1 MSVYE
6 QDPGGIDDVKP
17 DEPRVRWRQTRRY
30 SGDYVEVFVDPR
42 GKAEVRY
49 VDQDGEL
56 LSDEALK
63 SPNHLE
69 QGRQAGIDDCV
80 KFLEEEANVA
90 DRKGDFGGALILR
103 RSLQRMRERVKP

>member
-6 QDPGGIDDVKP
+6 QDPGSV
-17 DEPRVRWRQTRRY
+17 VRWRRY
-30 SGDYVEVFVDPR
+30 TADSVEVFVDPR

-63 SPNHLE
+63 APDHDLRRRVRTETLE
-69 QGRQAGIDDCV
+69 ECFRFI
-80 KFLEEEANVA
+80 EEEANVA
-90 DRKGDFGGALILR
+90 DRKADLGGALTLR
-103 RSLQRMRERVKP
+103 RTLKRMKEGLGR